1 MAILMFGSDNRM
13 SPFYI
18 SSSGN
23 SVITSNPLDTRL
35 YFLGTAS
42 WSSSISRS
50 FSGSNHDRLFWM
62 YDNAGSF
69 PTNYGNLYY
78 ITYQSRSLTSTTF
91 TTGAL
96 SSVLASYTSP
106 GFYTNAIPPINAPA
120 YNYQL
125 SASKTTISILEAT
138 TQSINNWTT
147 LLQDSLRS
155 GSGNTI
161 FDNTPQGYGGQ
172 FNTSSGA
179 YTFIRQNLPFNPVEA
194 IPVEISLSFGDGSF
208 TNRPD
213 SQTPPQYPVIVRIIS
228 GSTVLRSTSFTL
240 PETPNIGDNYSFF
253 TTLNIYSGSN
263 GSSANLN
270 AAGGI
275 TMSIINSDP
284 QYPVTLAPINL
295 NIKQPLTGRQ
305 IAAETPLINIFDTT
319 STPTANDTGSY
330 YVITPNLRGAD
341 DVTQPPLYQLNS
353 TFAVYYFKTAYH
365 LWRDA
370 WRIQN
375 SEGGPICSE
384 ATWISASTNPS
395 WAAYDIGNI
404 STAGPNSVPTRNA
417 YGLYASRSGVFT
429 FENYGIYSTDG
440 AVRNRSYVGITAEL
454 LGGSELIKH
463 LKGNR
468 NGTISASFTGNKFG
482 GAIVV
487 KASRVSTNSPTAA
500 DRYFPGTSAPPVP
513 SSFIY
518 YKPGNGNSGQ
528 TEIYNPGLPITEV
541 NDGDVIPLSNFG
553 YEFNTTNYA
562 PSKSNM
568 DWPSD
573 IPWPPANPNVSNSFY
588 GY

>member
-161 FDNTPQGYGGQ
+161 FGNTPQGYGGQ
-172 FNTSSGA
+172 FNTSSGT

-194 IPVEISLSFGDGSF
+194 IPVEVSLSFGAGSF

-228 GSTVLRSTSFTL
+228 GSTVLRSTSFIL
-240 PETPNIGDNYSFF
+240 PESPSIGDNYPFF

-305 IAAETPLINIFDTT
+305 IAAHPPITYG
-319 STPTANDTGSY
+319 TANGDPTINDSGSY
-330 YVITPNLRGAD
+330 IVITPNLRGLDAL
-341 DVTQPPLYQLNS
+341 QPVPLTGNETQLNY
-353 TFAVYYFKTAYH
+353 TFACYYFKSAYH

-370 WRIQN
+370 WQVQ
-375 SEGGPICSE
+375 SADGGPICPQSV
-384 ATWISASTNPS
+384 WISASSNPS
-395 WAAYDIGNI
+395 WGQYLLYSSQSSAPAF
-404 STAGPNSVPTRNA
+404 AG
-417 YGLYASRSGVFT
+417 YGTSS
-429 FENYGIYSTDG
+429 IDG
-440 AVRNRSYVGITAEL
+440 RVRNRAYIGITAEL
-454 LGGSELIKH
+454 LGGSNIVPH
-463 LKGNR
+463 LKANFA
-468 NGTISASFTGNKFG
+468 GTTSASFAGNKFG
-482 GAIVV
+482 GMIVV
-487 KASRVSTNSPTAA
+487 KASNVGKLNNY
-500 DRYFPGTSAPPVP
+500 DL
-513 SSFIY
+513 
-518 YKPGNGNSGQ
+518 GQ
-528 TEIYNPGLPITEV
+528 TNFVWAQPGDSVENLGLPSTEV
-541 NDGDVIPLSNFG
+541 NDSDVVPFSNFLVT
-553 YEFNTTNYA
+553 YNTTTDLIWR
-562 PSKSNM
+562 SNI
-568 DWPSD
+568 S
-573 IPWPPANPNVSNSFY
+573 WPPANPYAYNPE
-588 GY
+588 

>member
-138 TQSINNWTT
+138 TQNINNWTT

-161 FDNTPQGYGGQ
+161 FGNTPQGYGGQ
-172 FNTSSGA
+172 FNTSNGT

-240 PETPNIGDNYSFF
+240 PETPNINDNYQFY

-270 AAGGI
+270 TAGGI
-275 TMSIINSDP
+275 TMSIINPDP
-284 QYPVTLAPINL
+284 QYPVTLSPINL

-305 IAAETPLINIFDTT
+305 IAAHPPITYG
-319 STPTANDTGSY
+319 TANGDPTINDSGSY
-330 YVITPNLRGAD
+330 IVITPNLRGL
-341 DVTQPPLYQLNS
+341 DVLQPGPLTGNETQLNY
-353 TFAVYYFKTAYH
+353 TFACYYFKSAYH

-370 WRIQN
+370 WQVQ
-375 SEGGPICSE
+375 SADGGPICPQSV
-384 ATWISASTNPS
+384 WISASSNPS
-395 WAAYDIGNI
+395 WGQYLLYSSQSSAPAF
-404 STAGPNSVPTRNA
+404 AG
-417 YGLYASRSGVFT
+417 YGTSS
-429 FENYGIYSTDG
+429 IDG
-440 AVRNRSYVGITAEL
+440 RVRNRAYIGITAEL
-454 LGGSELIKH
+454 LGGSNIVPH
-463 LKGNR
+463 LKANFA
-468 NGTISASFTGNKFG
+468 GTTSASFAGNKFG
-482 GAIVV
+482 GMIVV
-487 KASRVSTNSPTAA
+487 KASNVGKLNNY
-500 DRYFPGTSAPPVP
+500 DL
-513 SSFIY
+513 
-518 YKPGNGNSGQ
+518 GQ
-528 TEIYNPGLPITEV
+528 TNFVWAQPGDSAENLGLPSTEV
-541 NDGDVIPLSNFG
+541 NDSDVVPFSDFLTP
-553 YEFNTTNYA
+553 YL
-562 PSKSNM
+562 PSDLTWKSNI
-568 DWPSD
+568 S
-573 IPWPPANPNVSNSFY
+573 WPPANPYAYNPE
-588 GY
+588 

>member
-1 MAILMFGSDNRM
+1 MAILIFGSDARM

-23 SVITSNPLDTRL
+23 SRITNNPLDTRL

-42 WSSSISRS
+42 WSSSLTQS
-50 FSGSNHDRLFWM
+50 FSGSVHDRLFWM
-62 YDNAGSF
+62 EDNVGSF
-69 PTNYGNLYY
+69 STNYGNLYY
-78 ITYQSRSLTSTTF
+78 ITFQSRSLTATTF

-96 SSVLASYTSP
+96 PSVLTSYTSP

-172 FNTSSGA
+172 FNTSNGT

-194 IPVEISLSFGDGSF
+194 IPVEISLSFGASSF

-228 GSTVLRSTSFTL
+228 GSTVLGSKSFTL
-240 PETPNIGDNYSFF
+240 PENPNIGDNYPFY
-253 TTLNIYSGSN
+253 TTLNIYSGSD

-284 QYPVTLAPINL
+284 QYPVTLSPINL

-305 IAAETPLINIFDTT
+305 IAAHPPITYG
-319 STPTANDTGSY
+319 TANGDPTINDSGSY
-330 YVITPNLRGAD
+330 IVITPNLRGLDAL
-341 DVTQPPLYQLNS
+341 QPVPLTGNETQLNY
-353 TFAVYYFKTAYH
+353 TFACYYFKSAYH

-370 WRIQN
+370 WQVQ
-375 SEGGPICSE
+375 SADGGPICPQSV
-384 ATWISASTNPS
+384 WISASSNPS
-395 WAAYDIGNI
+395 WGQYLLYSSQSSGPAF
-404 STAGPNSVPTRNA
+404 AG
-417 YGLYASRSGVFT
+417 YGTSS
-429 FENYGIYSTDG
+429 IDG
-440 AVRNRSYVGITAEL
+440 RVRNRAYIGITAEL
-454 LGGSELIKH
+454 LGGSNIVPH
-463 LKGNR
+463 LKANFA
-468 NGTISASFTGNKFG
+468 GTTSASFAGNKFG
-482 GAIVV
+482 GMIVV
-487 KASRVSTNSPTAA
+487 KASNVGKLNNY
-500 DRYFPGTSAPPVP
+500 DL
-513 SSFIY
+513 
-518 YKPGNGNSGQ
+518 GQ
-528 TEIYNPGLPITEV
+528 TNFVWAQPGDSAQNLGLPSTVVNDSNVVPLSDFLVAYSPSDLIWRSNISWPPSNPYAYNPE
-541 NDGDVIPLSNFG
+541 
-553 YEFNTTNYA
+553 
-562 PSKSNM
+562 
-568 DWPSD
+568 
-573 IPWPPANPNVSNSFY
+573 
-588 GY
+588 